1 MQVWTRKP
9 KVAQHEFCAAL
20 GLMAAATA
28 AAAAASTAR
37 GAARGRGGA
46 AGARRGE
53 DGELDRGFFAGALGA
68 GDFLLFVDD
77 DFLELGFAVFADV
90 FVDWHWYGPWN
101 VLLDDYSRIGG
112 LLSGRNLRNRLPP
125 RGVYFSH
132 PHTQILENAM
142 GKSAPTQTSNGLADV
157 GWRISLDGALGAGDF

>member
-1 MQVWTRKP
+1 
-9 KVAQHEFCAAL
+9 
-20 GLMAAATA
+20 MAAATA

-90 FVDWHWYGPWN
+90 FIDWHWYGPRN
-101 VLLDDYSRIGG
+101 DLLDDYSRIGG
-112 LLSGRNLRNRLPP
+112 LPSGRNLENRLPA
-125 RGVYFSH
+125 RG
-132 PHTQILENAM
+132 
-142 GKSAPTQTSNGLADV
+142 GLREAR
-157 GWRISLDGALGAGDF
+157 GGPI